1 MFDYH
6 HIVLC
11 KKQIE
16 KKLYPDHD
24 SVKLKQRDFNYLSV
38 LIEEASGIVL
48 SLSTLKRLW
57 ANDVKQPHPATLNAL
72 VSILGYKEWNDFKQD
87 YPVQTNLAKKA
98 NQKSTN
104 KLLPYVLIIILA
116 FTGFLYWSFTREETK
131 NSLQVNGTYNFTANK
146 TVTSGIPNTVIFD
159 YDLSNV
165 EADSFFIQQSWNERN
180 KEVIEQNGQ
189 HFTSIYYYPGFH
201 RAKLIANDSI
211 LTTHRIHITTND
223 WEAYTVN
230 SEFQDIPFYLN
241 GQIKRDGILQ
251 ASDEQIINAKTDV
264 SKPYILV
271 YNNVKDF
278 GDLQSTDFQFKTR
291 VRCDSTDIEVCSSME
306 IRLLCEDHIFYL
318 GLIEP
323 GCVSKV
329 GLKVGDK
336 YIDGKTNDLSGF
348 GVDVNQWNDFEIKV
362 ENKKTIIQVN
372 NEPVLETTFDKG
384 LGKIVGLV
392 IGFNGKGF
400 VDEVSL
406 KNGKGEMVYNDTF

>member
-1 MFDYH
+1 M
-6 HIVLC
+6 
-11 KKQIE
+11 
-16 KKLYPDHD
+16 
-24 SVKLKQRDFNYLSV
+24 
-38 LIEEASGIVL
+38 
-48 SLSTLKRLW
+48 
-57 ANDVKQPHPATLNAL
+57 
-72 VSILGYKEWNDFKQD
+72 
-87 YPVQTNLAKKA
+87 
-98 NQKSTN
+98 
-104 KLLPYVLIIILA
+104 PYVLIIILA